1 MKTKN
6 KRTFVI
12 ILLVVAVMVLVGMVA
27 ANAVCIWQ
35 YCHGTPLP
43 DEIFVYNLAMALFL
57 LLLLVVAKVC
67 LRDRREELITENK
80 DRNRKLS

>member
-12 ILLVVAVMVLVGMVA
+12 ILLVAAVMVLVGMVA

-35 YCHGTPLP
+35 YYHGTPLP